1 MRFYLTDIEISSLL
15 DAAKLSNE
23 TDSLK
28 VFSIYSHGILNP
40 NPTNKHIGIKETDV
54 KLHPA
59 KLGEYNLNKYL
70 EFTLSYLADGCIGAG
85 GQFKVPSSRKQLSQ
99 DQLQFNPSPANSTL
113 FTKGITK
120 PTKLLIYHITGKLVT
135 TLNLLNDGQ
144 IDISELPSGTYI
156 IKYNINS
163 TQYQTKISIIH

>member
-1 MRFYLTDIEISSLL
+1 MSKSIFRSSARFTKINNAEYIQDPTNWTVLNRFWLINPAVQPSVVEMRFYLTDIEISSLL

-85 GQFKVPSSRKQLSQ
+85 GQFKVPSSRKQLSLGSNTVQ
-99 DQLQFNPSPANSTL
+99 S
-113 FTKGITK
+113 
-120 PTKLLIYHITGKLVT
+120 
-135 TLNLLNDGQ
+135 
-144 IDISELPSGTYI
+144 
-156 IKYNINS
+156 
-163 TQYQTKISIIH
+163 